1 MKCLKCRHEHHISI
15 GSSDTNNEVKSVHT
29 LAVEGSTS
37 LPLSQTSCSPPKE
50 SNGRPIV
57 LYVNASTPILLQTA
71 KTAIY
76 RPGEPMMKFLASPIL
91 DSGSQRSYVTT
102 RVKEKLRLPSEMNQ
116 TLSLKRSHPT
126 EENTKS
132 MDVVCLCVSTEHEDD
147 MKLSAFVVP
156 LICDSLQSQSI
167 VHGSV
172 THVNLRW
179 LKLVVYSTGEDEI
192 MVDVLVR
199 SHNYRYWQLV
209 VFSAYIPQHSSWTFY
224 SQKEMIVW
232 VGTPKPGKIKL

>member
-1 MKCLKCRHEHHISI
+1 MKEAGRCVVCLKRNHISKNCSSRMKCLKCRHEHHISI

-172 THVNLRW
+172 THVNLR
-179 LKLVVYSTGEDEI
+179 
-192 MVDVLVR
+192 
-199 SHNYRYWQLV
+199 
-209 VFSAYIPQHSSWTFY
+209 
-224 SQKEMIVW
+224 
-232 VGTPKPGKIKL
+232 